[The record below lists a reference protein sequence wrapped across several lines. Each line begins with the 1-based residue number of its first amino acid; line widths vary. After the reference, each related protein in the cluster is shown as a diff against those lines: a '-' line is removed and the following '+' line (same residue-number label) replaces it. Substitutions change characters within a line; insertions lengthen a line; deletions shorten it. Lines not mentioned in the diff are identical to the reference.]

1 MRAYLQRIATGPHMS
16 KDLTADE
23 VEDAMEL
30 ILSGFAEP
38 VQAAVF
44 FIALRMKRETEDE
57 NAGALRALR
66 ARTGAARADVDNLV
80 ELGDPH
86 DGFARHLP
94 ASPFLPAVLA
104 ECGLPALSHGC
115 RELPPK
121 RGVTVHRV
129 LAAAGIAVDMTP
141 ADAAVRIADPDL
153 GWAYVDVAQS
163 CPPLH
168 RLVALRDQI
177 VKRPLLS
184 TLEKLM
190 GPVRGRRNHLV
201 VGFVHTG
208 YDDLLASMARVA
220 GYDSMLAIKG
230 LEGGVIP
237 SLTSTSN
244 ALGFRA
250 TGVPLTAPIDPAA
263 VGIEAAERAAPI
275 PDGVTGLDA
284 IAALAAQVGIAALE
298 GARGLTREAL
308 VHAGSA
314 ILAHVGAAPNRP
326 AAAARIRAALDDGS
340 ARARFR

>member
-1 MRAYLQRIATGPHMS
+1 MRGYLQRIATGPHLS
-16 KDLTADE
+16 KDLTANE
-23 VEDAMEL
+23 VEDAMHL
-30 ILSGFAEP
+30 VLSGSVEP
-38 VQAAVF
+38 IQAAVF
-44 FIALRMKRETEDE
+44 LIALRMKRETEEE

-66 ARTGAARADVDNLV
+66 ACTDAATADVDNLAD
-80 ELGDPH
+80 LGDPY

-104 ECGLPALSHGC
+104 ACGLPAVSHGC

-129 LAAAGIAVDMTP
+129 LAAAGIAVDSSA
-141 ADAAVRIADPDL
+141 ADAAARIADPDR
-153 GWAYVDVAQS
+153 GWAYVDVAQF

-168 RLVALRDQI
+168 DLAGLRDQI

-208 YDDLLASMARVA
+208 YDELLAAMARVA
-220 GYDSMLAIKG
+220 GYDSALAVKG
-230 LEGGVIP
+230 IEGGVIP

-244 ALGFRA
+244 ALGCGS
-250 TGVPLTAPIDPAA
+250 TGVPRCVSLDPSA
-263 VGIEAAERAAPI
+263 VGIEANDPAAPI

-284 IAALAAQVGIAALE
+284 IAALAAEAGIAALD
-298 GARGLTREAL
+298 GAPGLTREAL

-314 ILAHVGAAPNRP
+314 ILAHAGAAPNRP
-326 AAAARIRAALDDGS
+326 AAATRIRSALDDGS
-340 ARARFR
+340 ARARLR